1 MTRKLPEVKF
11 LLTDLDYHFD
21 EKEKVP
27 ILRLF
32 GKRKDKQV
40 LVTIKDFI
48 PYFYVRKHPEVKI
61 ILEQEPTISESIS
74 KYEEAFLREY
84 FLGDKPIK
92 LYRVYCLDPRKI
104 KGLVKKIQKF
114 GHECYEY
121 DLTYY
126 QRFLIDTT
134 IKSLNVVSVEPTKIE
149 EKGRELFLETSYRA
163 VLPIDNLDVSPDD
176 FYPLKLMSVS
186 VKLPRG
192 KGSYDELFKK
202 KDKRIVAIT
211 VMNSTTPQIEKGKVF
226 LLKEDSND
234 AEKKIIIDFLNYL
247 QEIQPDIIATYR
259 GDTID
264 FPYLFHRMRVL
275 KIPTYLFSVF
285 KKDSNY
291 YSSGL
296 LGYRMKGRQVY
307 DLALRTWGIHPRS
320 GKKELHDIAEELLGV
335 TNFERIENIED
346 VWKSAVID
354 ENQEHAKLLVK
365 NCFQDA
371 KLIFDIYWK
380 IGMTGWV
387 ETLRVTGYPPFE
399 GNKCTERLNGE
410 FELMRY
416 LKKKDVLIPKR
427 PVGIE
432 VEKNAIERQLHP
444 HEGGTVL
451 YPKGMLHTG
460 VIVVDFRSMYPSVM
474 VAQNI
479 GGETLKQ
486 WHDGLDW
493 GDSLKLFRQDTQSAL
508 SLMEQE
514 LIKKRVAKKEEIK
527 RLKQQLEITT
537 ESKDKKKIENKL
549 TTLNRE
555 QNSMKIVANAMYG
568 AHFYIRSRF
577 YSQPIAGAIS
587 NSARAYLLGF
597 ENLLGEVSEKV
608 VPCEMIYG
616 DTDSA
621 FIRLMDPSLIIE
633 IYHETNPLEREIK
646 KKQLLQLIDQMLEI
660 LNKSFPKP
668 IELSLKD
675 IAYRCIFKPDRKKA
689 YAYSSIF
696 SDEIEI
702 KGFEAIRSDWSPVS
716 QAGQRKVLEILLT
729 APVKPFENRYTE
741 TSRPRRCHND
751 PAFNRCEEFLLEFG
765 KKIHNLPFEVLKPH
779 VVTYSPIRRHPLQY
793 KSMPPGVFAFL
804 DYCQKE
810 GLNSD
815 TEWLIYDKFPWIII
829 PGEGPVFKRARHP
842 KYAEDIDRFFYIR
855 QMLLGIRTFGLET
868 LPEDVVNVQNI
879 GLEAFGTPNTGK
891 GQLDEMPISAY
902 SDDDLNW
909 LAKKKMKKKG
919 KRAPVGQSLLNLY
932 ILE

>member
-1 MTRKLPEVKF
+1 MTKKLLEVKF
-11 LLTDLDYHFD
+11 LLTDLDYSFD
-21 EKEKVP
+21 EKEKAPV
-27 ILRLF
+27 LRLF
-32 GKRKDKQV
+32 GKRKDEQV

-61 ILEQEPTISESIS
+61 LFAQEPTISESVS
-74 KYEEAFLREY
+74 KYEEALSRAY

-92 LYRVYCLDPRKI
+92 LYRVYCPNPNKI
-104 KGLVKKIQKF
+104 KDLVQKIQKF

-126 QRFLIDTT
+126 QRFLIDTS
-134 IKSLNVVSVEPTKIE
+134 IKCLNVVSVKTTKLLE
-149 EKGRELFLETSYRA
+149 NGRELFLEASYRDIS
-163 VLPIDNLDVSPDD
+163 PIDSLDVSPDD
-176 FYPLKLMSVS
+176 FYPLKLMSIS

-192 KGSYDELFKK
+192 EGCLDELFKK

-211 VMNSTTPQIEKGKVF
+211 VMHSTTPQIEKGRIF

-234 AEKKIIIDFLNYL
+234 AEKKIIIDFINYL

-285 KKDSNY
+285 KKDSCY
-291 YSSGL
+291 YSSSL

-320 GKKELHDIAEELLGV
+320 GKKELHDIAEELLGI

-346 VWKSAVID
+346 VWKSAIID
-354 ENQEHAKLLVK
+354 ENQEHAKLLAK

-479 GGETLKQ
+479 GAETLKQ
-486 WHDGLDW
+486 WHDGEDW
-493 GDSLKLFRQDTQSAL
+493 GDTLKLFRQDTQSAL
-508 SLMEQE
+508 SIMEQE
-514 LIKKRVAKKEEIK
+514 LIKKRVAKKEAIR
-527 RLKQQLEITT
+527 RLKQQLEVTT
-537 ESKDKKKIENKL
+537 ELKDKKIIENKL

-587 NSARAYLLGF
+587 NSARAYLLSF
-597 ENLLGEVSEKV
+597 EKLLEEVSKKV

-621 FIRLMDPSLIIE
+621 FIRLMDSSLIAD
-633 IYHETNPLEREIK
+633 IYHETNPLEKEIK

-696 SDEIEI
+696 SDKIEI

-716 QAGQRKVLEILLT
+716 QAAQRKVLEILLT
-729 APVKPFENRYTE
+729 APAEPFVNRYTE
-741 TSRPRRCHND
+741 INRPRRCHNE

-765 KKIHNLPFEVLKPH
+765 KKIYNLPFEILKPH

-793 KSMPPGVFAFL
+793 KAMPPGVFAFL
-804 DYCQKE
+804 DYCQRE

-815 TEWLIYDKFPWIII
+815 TEWLIYDKFPWIITF
-829 PGEGPVFKRARHP
+829 GEGPVFKRARHP

-868 LPEDVVNVQNI
+868 EPEDVVNAQNI
-879 GLEAFGTPNTGK
+879 GLEAFGTPNSSE
-891 GQLDEMPISAY
+891 GQTNDIPISAY
-902 SDDDLNW
+902 SDDDLLW
-909 LAKKKMKKKG
+909 QAKKRMKKRK
-919 KRAPVGQSLLNLY
+919 KTVPTGQSFLNLY
-932 ILE
+932 LSE